1 MESSFSVFS
10 STFALEKK
18 NKQTKKQMRAWNA
31 EFQLID
37 TDTYCTKFEQ
47 KPLKSLRFDF
57 GWVRRQW
64 HFDLFHLW

>member
-10 STFALEKK
+10 STFALK
-18 NKQTKKQMRAWNA
+18 NKKKKKQMPAWNA

-37 TDTYCTKFEQ
+37 TDTYCTKLEQ

-57 GWVRRQW
+57 GRVWRQW